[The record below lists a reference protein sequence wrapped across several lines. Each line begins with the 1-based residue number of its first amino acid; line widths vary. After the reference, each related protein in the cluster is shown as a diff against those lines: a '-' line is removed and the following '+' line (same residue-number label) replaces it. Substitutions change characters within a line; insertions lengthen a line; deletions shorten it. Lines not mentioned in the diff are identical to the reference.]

1 MSSEV
6 TTPQQAAPAPG
17 VLEWIYGV
25 LFRPRE
31 VFSSWPLDRAQG
43 VAALVVLLVAAI
55 GGYTSAGNGAGAVM
69 LGFFTWLGWLVLSWF
84 LVTGLVFVIGRILK
98 PHGEFL
104 PLLSAIG
111 LAYLPMIFGGP
122 LAALAGFG
130 KFGLAIAV
138 LGELGIFIWT
148 LRLLL
153 AAIKGVMG
161 LSTGQAVLTLV
172 VAELTFAAV
181 PWMLFT
187 LGVMS
192 LALALS

>member
-31 VFSSWPLDRAQG
+31 VFSTWPLDRAQG

-55 GGYTSAGNGAGAVM
+55 GGYTSAGTGAGAVM

-84 LVTGLVFVIGRILK
+84 LVTGMVFVIARILK
-98 PHGEFL
+98 PQGEFL

-111 LAYLPMIFGGP
+111 LAYLPMIFSGP
-122 LAALAGFG
+122 VAAMAGLG
-130 KFGLAIAV
+130 KFGLVIAV
-138 LGELGIFIWT
+138 LGQLGIFIWT

-161 LSTGQAVLTLV
+161 LSSGQAVLTLV
-172 VAELTFAAV
+172 VAELTFAAI

-187 LGVMS
+187 LGIMS
-192 LALALS
+192 MALAFS